1 MNVFYRMKKGTEYLN
16 YGREIITDYC
26 MKCAKDC
33 EGRGNIRILDLGAG
47 AGTDLQN
54 CRKKL
59 AGGEKRYCALGFG
72 KLCTQRGTTEKAGN
86 PSKMF

>member
-59 AGGEKRYCALGFG
+59 AGGGEAVLSFG
-72 KLCTQRGTTEKAGN
+72 LWKVMHPTWN
-86 PSKMF
+86 N

>member
-26 MKCAKDC
+26 IKCTKDC
-33 EGRGNIRILDLGAG
+33 EKSGNIRILDLGAG

-59 AGGEKRYCALGFG
+59 AGGGAEPVLNFG
-72 KLCTQRGTTEKAGN
+72 LWKVMPPTWNA
-86 PSKMF
+86 